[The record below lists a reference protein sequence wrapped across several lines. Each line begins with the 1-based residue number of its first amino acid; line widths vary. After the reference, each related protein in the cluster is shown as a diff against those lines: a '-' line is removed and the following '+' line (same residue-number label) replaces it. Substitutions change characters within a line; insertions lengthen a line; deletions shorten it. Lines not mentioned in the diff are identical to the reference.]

1 MRKLDVLGYSY
12 VFLPLLFVGLLAVL
26 LLAACGG
33 GGGSSSSNNLTGT
46 INTSL
51 SDPSTCEGA
60 LAPTDLQL
68 EQVWV
73 TVVKVRAHISSGA
86 DTSGAGW
93 VDLVDLTSSPKQ
105 IDLLSGTDTTC
116 VLTTLGV
123 TSALPAGRY
132 QQIRLILLSNNPA
145 GGAATPSP
153 NNCDAAGPGPG
164 PFNCVKPVAEV
175 LQELELSSE
184 AQTGIKIPPGQLAGG
199 GLNLEAGEDA
209 DINIDFDAC
218 ASIVREG
225 NGDFRLKP
233 VLHAGEVSITTDI
246 LSGRA
251 VVSGT
256 TTPPPNAI
264 IVVLLEQPDADGI
277 DRVVLQKT
285 ADPATGTFRF
295 CPVPPGTYD
304 VVIAAIDGNGVTYN
318 ATIVFNVVA
327 SGTAGLNL
335 GDIPLVPEPGPDTSP
350 GTITGQVTTQDTG
363 GVATGSDVALSAL
376 QSATPTGGSARLVTI
391 PTFGDSTVNVV
402 TAPDAAC
409 PANTECADFTL
420 NVPASN
426 PKVGTFSG
434 GTVTYV
440 APAAPPVPSSVNGR
454 AFVPGSGS
462 TANCTPSSV
471 TVNKLSD
478 GTTDLTVSAGT
489 TATAQTIAFTGC
501 QPGL

>member
-1 MRKLDVLGYSY
+1 MRKLDSPGYSY
-12 VFLPLLFVGLLAVL
+12 IFLPLLFVGLLAVA

-33 GGGSSSSNNLTGT
+33 GGGSSSSNLTGT
-46 INTSL
+46 INTSM

-86 DTSGAGW
+86 DPDAGGW
-93 VDLVDLTSSPKQ
+93 EDLVDLTSNPKQ

-116 VLTTLGV
+116 ILTTLGR
-123 TSALPAGRY
+123 TEALPAGRY
-132 QQIRLILLSNNPA
+132 QQIRLILLSNNPG

-153 NNCDAAGPGPG
+153 NNCGDAGPGPG
-164 PFNCVKPVAEV
+164 PFNCVKPVGEV

-218 ASIVREG
+218 ASIVRQG

-233 VLHAGEVSITTDI
+233 VLHAGEVSITQDI

-251 VVSGT
+251 VSSVGL
-256 TTPPPNAI
+256 TPLTDST
-264 IVVLLEQPDADGI
+264 IVVLLEQPDAEGI

-318 ATIVFNVVA
+318 ATIIFNVTGV
-327 SGTAGLNL
+327 TNL

-363 GVATGSDVALSAL
+363 GVATGSDIALSAL

-391 PTFGDSTVNVV
+391 PTFGASTPNVV

-409 PANTECADFTL
+409 PANTDCITYTL
-420 NVPASN
+420 IVPASN
-426 PKVGTFSG
+426 PNVGTFSAG
-434 GTVTYV
+434 SVTYTS
-440 APAAPPVPSSVNGR
+440 PAGPPVAYSVNGR
-454 AFVPGSGS
+454 AFVPGSGG
-462 TANCTPSSV
+462 TANCTPPSV